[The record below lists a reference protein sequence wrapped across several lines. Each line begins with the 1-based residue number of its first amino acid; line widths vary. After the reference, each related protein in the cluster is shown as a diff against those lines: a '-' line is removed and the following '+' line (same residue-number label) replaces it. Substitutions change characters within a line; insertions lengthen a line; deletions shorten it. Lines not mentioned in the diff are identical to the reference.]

1 MVVFAHPDD
10 AEYGCSGT
18 AAQWCRLG
26 WEVVY
31 VVCTDG
37 SKGSDDPEMT
47 QEQLVA
53 LRKQEQRD
61 AAKILG
67 LKTVEFLD
75 YPDSYLTPS
84 LELRRDIAKMIRK
97 HKPDVLICPNPNRD
111 LQGNGYVGHPD
122 HMAAGE
128 AALSAVFPTAR
139 DRLTYPD
146 LLADGY
152 EPHKVREVWVMAG
165 RDRADQFVDLTEEDL
180 DKSVRAL
187 QAHASQVSPDAGEH
201 VREWKARNGEPQ
213 GIKYAEVYKRF
224 KLG

>member
-10 AEYGCSGT
+10 AEYGSSGT
-18 AAQWCRLG
+18 AAQWRRLG
-26 WEVVY
+26 WQVVY

-47 QEQLVA
+47 QEKLVA
-53 LRKQEQRD
+53 LRKQEQRN

-67 LKTVEFLD
+67 LKTVEFLN

-111 LQGNGYVGHPD
+111 LESDGYIGHPD

-128 AALSAVFPTAR
+128 AALAAVFPTAR

-146 LLADGY
+146 LLANGY

-165 RDRADQFVDLTEEDL
+165 RDRADQFVELTEEDL
-180 DKSVRAL
+180 DKSIQAL
-187 QAHASQVSPDAGEH
+187 RAHASQVSPNVGEH
-201 VREWKARNGEPQ
+201 MREWKARNGEPK
-213 GIKYAEVYKRF
+213 GLKWAEVYKRF